1 MPYWAFIALAIAI
14 HLIINF
20 DTLKRPQ
27 SKAIY
32 SLRPYKVFL
41 TSLLIFFITDL
52 LWGIFD
58 EHKMALA
65 LYIDTV
71 FYFIFMGLTVFLWMH
86 FVIRFLQGNKVFAR
100 VVEYVGFSFFVAE
113 VVLIIINFFYKVL
126 FDVDPNTAK
135 YIEYGG
141 RYIMLY
147 VQISLYFALF
157 VYTLVVALK
166 YKDKKFRKY
175 FAVSV
180 FSLVN
185 ASFITIQLFDPY
197 LPLYSMGLLVG
208 LCFLHAFMVTDI
220 RQEITNELSIS
231 KQNEKAKEQELGNAI
246 QLAYTDPLTKI
257 KNKYAYVEME
267 ERIDKQIAKDEIKEF
282 AIIVFDLNGLKTI
295 NDTKGHD
302 AGDKYIVQAVRT
314 ISNYFGDKEL
324 YRFGGD
330 EFVLIMDDERYK
342 NRKNLI
348 DQFNRYIEGCINT
361 DKPVISAGMSIYRRG
376 QDNTYRAVFNRAD
389 KIMYSRKEMLKER
402 EG

>member
-32 SLRPYKVFL
+32 SLRPYKLFL

-135 YIEYGG
+135 YIEYDG

-185 ASFITIQLFDPY
+185 ASFITIQVFDPY

-220 RQEITNELSIS
+220 RQEITDELSIS

-302 AGDKYIVQAVRT
+302 AGDKYIVQAVKT